1 MKNDV
6 LNYVEACVTLFWNV
20 PFAEFSV
27 TSNLHFIL
35 GLDLRGLAKLQNSN
49 WAEVAKSLGQNH
61 AENQS
66 DVAIFATEDSGWDW
80 NLLHW
85 IKYK

>member
-1 MKNDV
+1 MKNYV

-20 PFAEFSV
+20 PFVEFSI

-35 GLDLRGLAKLQNSN
+35 GLVTSLAKPQKSN
-49 WAEVAKSLGQNH
+49 RGEVADSSGQNH
-61 AENQS
+61 VEKQS
-66 DVAIFATEDSGWDW
+66 DVAIFATQDCGSGWK
-80 NLLHW
+80 LLHW